1 MPDPAHSK
9 TRATAAIAASVLT
22 AGTGAAQAAIPV
34 HNAGGLSSS
43 SVQQNRAQ
51 RSDRGVRPSVQV
63 EQGAAINPARSQ
75 SITVSGS
82 GFLGEDVEKHGIAV
96 YVSEYRKYPLAA
108 LSRARAVTMT
118 LVPASDVH
126 EGSFSTQLTLPAGI
140 LDPNQQYVVATAV
153 VNPDLGYS
161 VEDTSYNS
169 WTPLEV
175 QPADTQDEPLN
186 AQILSGQ
193 LEIPQEQNLIVYKAT
208 GLGDAQAFE
217 IMTSIYAVDE
227 QGNRHVLA
235 ASPARADVVN
245 GTLLDGIEVP
255 GARLAVLQDVHPDL
269 HYVLN
274 VEIAPSASR
283 GLAAQSVE
291 IPFTNGWSVAET
303 ATAEPA
309 AVQAEE
315 VEGQAGEAP
324 VALSSE
330 ASEPVAPSASGTP
343 ADEQDPV
350 LPETDPRR
358 HYDLPR
364 NTKFD
369 RVRDASMDRAGEQ
382 ESAEPT
388 NHSSVAVGA
397 RLRVEETAVPEND
410 SEKTLTFTGEG
421 LEGSGSVALQVHA
434 LDSDGRTVSEAIA
447 SGDARVEDGA
457 FSAQLQVPGNALK
470 PGTTYRVSAVY
481 EDSRGTVQ
489 IVTGG
494 FTVERDGAD
503 ASRPSE
509 SLPAAQ
515 AEAPAT
521 EKPDDGGSTGE
532 NPAEEGPSTAPSD
545 SAPAPAEESAPTEES
560 MESAPA
566 ATASEA
572 PVSAESASPKSAP
585 VTEGATGGATD
596 RAGQKP
602 QKATASASK
611 GEREQL
617 AVTGASG
624 MLTIS
629 AVGSLSLV
637 AGAFLTRRGRRDVQL
652 TSRS

>member
-22 AGTGAAQAAIPV
+22 AGTSAAQAAIPV
-34 HNAGGLSSS
+34 HNAGDLSSS
-43 SVQQNRAQ
+43 SIQQSRAQ
-51 RSDRGVRPSVQV
+51 HSDRDVHPSVQI
-63 EQGAAINPARSQ
+63 EQGSAINPARSQ
-75 SITVSGS
+75 SITVSGN

-126 EGSFSTQLTLPAGI
+126 EGSFSTQLTLPAGT

-169 WTPLEV
+169 WVPLEV
-175 QPADTQDEPLN
+175 QPADTQDEPLK

-217 IMTSIYAVDE
+217 IMTSIYAIDE

-269 HYVLN
+269 RYVLN

-283 GLAAQSVE
+283 GLAVQSIE
-291 IPFTNGWSVAET
+291 IPFTNGWNVAET
-303 ATAEPA
+303 ATAESA
-309 AVQAEE
+309 AV
-315 VEGQAGEAP
+315 
-324 VALSSE
+324 
-330 ASEPVAPSASGTP
+330 P

-364 NTKFD
+364 NTQFD
-369 RVRDASMDRAGEQ
+369 RVRDASTGRPGEQ
-382 ESAEPT
+382 EAADST
-388 NHSSVAVGA
+388 NHSSVAAGA

-410 SEKTLTFTGEG
+410 MEKTLTFTSEG
-421 LEGSGSVALQVHA
+421 FEGSGSVALQVYA
-434 LDSDGRTVSEAIA
+434 LGSDGQTVGDAVA
-447 SGDARVEDGA
+447 SGDARVEDGS
-457 FSAQLQVPGNALK
+457 FSAHLQVPGSALK

-494 FTVERDGAD
+494 FTVERDGVD
-503 ASRPSE
+503 ASRPSD
-509 SLPAAQ
+509 SLPAERV
-515 AEAPAT
+515 EAPAT
-521 EKPDDGGSTGE
+521 EKPADKK
-532 NPAEEGPSTAPSD
+532 PSVTPS
-545 SAPAPAEESAPTEES
+545 
-560 MESAPA
+560 ESAPA
-566 ATASEA
+566 SATESKEPAPVASASEA
-572 PVSAESASPKSAP
+572 PASAESASSAP
-585 VTEGATGGATD
+585 ASVATHVAE
-596 RAGQKP
+596 RAGQKS
-602 QKATASASK
+602 QKVAGPTQK
-611 GEREQL
+611 GEPEQL
-617 AVTGASG
+617 AATGASG
-624 MLTIS
+624 MLVIS
-629 AVGSLSLV
+629 AVGSLSLA
-637 AGAFLTRRGRRDVQL
+637 AGVFLTRRGHRDVRL

>member
-22 AGTGAAQAAIPV
+22 AGTSAAQAAIPV
-34 HNAGGLSSS
+34 HNAGDLSSS
-43 SVQQNRAQ
+43 SIQQSRAQ
-51 RSDRGVRPSVQV
+51 HSDRDVHPSVQI
-63 EQGAAINPARSQ
+63 EQGSAINPARSQ
-75 SITVSGS
+75 SITVSGN

-126 EGSFSTQLTLPAGI
+126 EGSFSTQLTLPAGT

-169 WTPLEV
+169 WVPLEV
-175 QPADTQDEPLN
+175 QPADTQDEPLKT
-186 AQILSGQ
+186 QILSGQ

-217 IMTSIYAVDE
+217 IMTSIYAIDE

-255 GARLAVLQDVHPDL
+255 GARLAVLQDVHPDVR
-269 HYVLN
+269 YVLN

-283 GLAAQSVE
+283 GLAVQSIE
-291 IPFTNGWSVAET
+291 IPFTNGWNVAET
-303 ATAEPA
+303 ATAESA
-309 AVQAEE
+309 AV
-315 VEGQAGEAP
+315 
-324 VALSSE
+324 
-330 ASEPVAPSASGTP
+330 P

-364 NTKFD
+364 NTQFD
-369 RVRDASMDRAGEQ
+369 RVRDASTGRPGEQ
-382 ESAEPT
+382 EAADST
-388 NHSSVAVGA
+388 NHSSVAAGA

-410 SEKTLTFTGEG
+410 MEKTLTFTSEG
-421 LEGSGSVALQVHA
+421 FEGSGSVALQVYA
-434 LDSDGRTVSEAIA
+434 LGSDGRTVGDAVA
-447 SGDARVEDGA
+447 SGDARVEDGS
-457 FSAQLQVPGNALK
+457 FSAHLQVPGSALK
-470 PGTTYRVSAVY
+470 PGTTYRVSAIY

-494 FTVERDGAD
+494 FTVERDGVD
-503 ASRPSE
+503 ASHPSD
-509 SLPAAQ
+509 SLPAERV
-515 AEAPAT
+515 EAPAT
-521 EKPDDGGSTGE
+521 EKPADKK
-532 NPAEEGPSTAPSD
+532 PSVTPS
-545 SAPAPAEESAPTEES
+545 
-560 MESAPA
+560 ESAPA
-566 ATASEA
+566 SAAESKEPAPVASASEA
-572 PVSAESASPKSAP
+572 PASVESASSAP
-585 VTEGATGGATD
+585 ASVATHIAE
-596 RAGQKP
+596 RAGQKS
-602 QKATASASK
+602 QKATGPTQK

-617 AVTGASG
+617 AATGASG
-624 MLTIS
+624 MLVIS
-629 AVGSLSLV
+629 AVGSLSLA
-637 AGAFLTRRGRRDVQL
+637 AGVFLTRRGHRDVRL

>member
-51 RSDRGVRPSVQV
+51 RSDRDVRPSVQV

-118 LVPASDVH
+118 LVPVSDVH

-269 HYVLN
+269 RYVLN

-303 ATAEPA
+303 AAAEPA
-309 AVQAEE
+309 DEEAEE
-315 VEGQAGEAP
+315 VGAQSEETPAAPRPATSEPEA
-324 VALSSE
+324 SE
-330 ASEPVAPSASGTP
+330 ASVVP
-343 ADEQDPV
+343 AEEQDPV

-364 NTKFD
+364 NTRFD
-369 RVRDASMDRAGEQ
+369 RVRDASADRAGEQ
-382 ESAEPT
+382 ESAEST

-421 LEGSGSVALQVHA
+421 LEGSGPVALQVHA
-434 LDSDGRTVSEAIA
+434 LDSNGRTAGEAIA
-447 SGDARVEDGA
+447 SGDARVEDGS

-494 FTVERDGAD
+494 FTVERDGVD

-509 SLPAAQ
+509 SLPAEQ
-515 AEAPAT
+515 TEAPAT
-521 EKPDDGGSTGE
+521 EEPSYGDSAAEKPT
-532 NPAEEGPSTAPSD
+532 EEKPLVTPSD
-545 SAPAPAEESAPTEES
+545 SAPAPAEESKEPAPV
-560 MESAPA
+560 AV
-566 ATASEA
+566 ASEA
-572 PVSAESASPKSAP
+572 PVSAESASHESAP
-585 VTEGATGGATD
+585 VTEDATGGATD

-611 GEREQL
+611 GECEQL
-617 AVTGASG
+617 AATGISG

-652 TSRS
+652 TFRS

>member
-22 AGTGAAQAAIPV
+22 AGTSAAQAAIPV
-34 HNAGGLSSS
+34 HNAGDLSSS
-43 SVQQNRAQ
+43 SIQQSRAQ
-51 RSDRGVRPSVQV
+51 HFDRDVHPSVQI
-63 EQGAAINPARSQ
+63 EQGSAINPARSQ
-75 SITVSGS
+75 SITVSGN

-126 EGSFSTQLTLPAGI
+126 EGSFSTQLTLPAGT

-169 WTPLEV
+169 WVPLEV
-175 QPADTQDEPLN
+175 QPADTQDEPLK

-217 IMTSIYAVDE
+217 IMTSIYAIDE

-235 ASPARADVVN
+235 VSPARADVVN

-255 GARLAVLQDVHPDL
+255 GARLAVLQDVHPDVR
-269 HYVLN
+269 YVLN

-283 GLAAQSVE
+283 GLAVQSVE
-291 IPFTNGWSVAET
+291 IPFTNGWNVAET

-309 AVQAEE
+309 AV
-315 VEGQAGEAP
+315 
-324 VALSSE
+324 
-330 ASEPVAPSASGTP
+330 P

-364 NTKFD
+364 NTQFD
-369 RVRDASMDRAGEQ
+369 RVRDASTGRPGEQ
-382 ESAEPT
+382 EAADST
-388 NHSSVAVGA
+388 NHSSVAAGA

-410 SEKTLTFTGEG
+410 MEKTLTFTGEG
-421 LEGSGSVALQVHA
+421 FEGSGSVALQVYA
-434 LDSDGRTVSEAIA
+434 LGSDGRTVGDAIA
-447 SGDARVEDGA
+447 SGDARVEDGS
-457 FSAQLQVPGNALK
+457 FSAHLQVPGSALK
-470 PGTTYRVSAVY
+470 PGTTYRVSAIY

-494 FTVERDGAD
+494 FTVERDGVD
-503 ASRPSE
+503 ASHPSG
-509 SLPAAQ
+509 SLPAER
-515 AEAPAT
+515 AEASAT
-521 EKPDDGGSTGE
+521 EKPADKK
-532 NPAEEGPSTAPSD
+532 PSVTPS
-545 SAPAPAEESAPTEES
+545 
-560 MESAPA
+560 ESAPA
-566 ATASEA
+566 SAAESKEPAPVASASEA
-572 PVSAESASPKSAP
+572 PASAESASSAP
-585 VTEGATGGATD
+585 ASVATHVAE
-596 RAGQKP
+596 RAGQKS
-602 QKATASASK
+602 QKVAGPTQK

-617 AVTGASG
+617 AATGASG
-624 MLTIS
+624 MLVIS
-629 AVGSLSLV
+629 AVGSLSLA
-637 AGAFLTRRGRRDVQL
+637 AGVFLTRRGHRDVRL

>member
-34 HNAGGLSSS
+34 HNTGGLSSS
-43 SVQQNRAQ
+43 NVQQNRAQ
-51 RSDRGVRPSVQV
+51 RSDRDVRPSVQV

-118 LVPASDVH
+118 LVPVSDVH

-161 VEDTSYNS
+161 VENTSYNS

-255 GARLAVLQDVHPDL
+255 GARLSVLQDVHPDL
-269 HYVLN
+269 RYVLN

-303 ATAEPA
+303 AAAEPA
-309 AVQAEE
+309 DEEAEE
-315 VEGQAGEAP
+315 VEAQSEETPAAPHPTTSEPEA
-324 VALSSE
+324 SE
-330 ASEPVAPSASGTP
+330 ASVVVP
-343 ADEQDPV
+343 AEEQDPV

-364 NTKFD
+364 NTRFD
-369 RVRDASMDRAGEQ
+369 RVRDASADRAGEQ

-388 NHSSVAVGA
+388 NHSSLAVGA

-434 LDSDGRTVSEAIA
+434 LDSNGRTAGEAIA
-447 SGDARVEDGA
+447 SGDARVEDGS

-494 FTVERDGAD
+494 FTVERDGVD
-503 ASRPSE
+503 ASRPSD
-509 SLPAAQ
+509 SLPAEQ
-515 AEAPAT
+515 TEASAT
-521 EKPDDGGSTGE
+521 EESNNGGSAAEKPAGE
-532 NPAEEGPSTAPSD
+532 KPSATPSD
-545 SAPAPAEESAPTEES
+545 SAPAPAEESKEP
-560 MESAPA
+560 APA

-617 AVTGASG
+617 AATGTSG

>member
-43 SVQQNRAQ
+43 NVQQNRAQ
-51 RSDRGVRPSVQV
+51 HSDRDVRPSVQV

-118 LVPASDVH
+118 LVPVSDVH

-255 GARLAVLQDVHPDL
+255 RARLAVLQDVHPDL
-269 HYVLN
+269 RYVLN

-283 GLAAQSVE
+283 SLAAQSVE
-291 IPFTNGWSVAET
+291 IPFINGWSVAET
-303 ATAEPA
+303 AVAEPA
-309 AVQAEE
+309 DEEVEEVEAQAEE
-315 VEGQAGEAP
+315 TPAAPRPATSEPEA
-324 VALSSE
+324 SE
-330 ASEPVAPSASGTP
+330 ASIVP
-343 ADEQDPV
+343 AEEQDPV

-364 NTKFD
+364 NTQFD
-369 RVRDASMDRAGEQ
+369 RVRDASADRAEEQ
-382 ESAEPT
+382 ESAEST

-421 LEGSGSVALQVHA
+421 LEGSGPVALQVHA
-434 LDSDGRTVSEAIA
+434 LDSNGRTAGEAIA
-447 SGDARVEDGA
+447 SGDARVEDGS

-494 FTVERDGAD
+494 FTVERDGVD
-503 ASRPSE
+503 ASRPSD
-509 SLPAAQ
+509 SLPAEQ
-515 AEAPAT
+515 TEAPAT
-521 EKPDDGGSTGE
+521 EEPSYGDSAAEKPT
-532 NPAEEGPSTAPSD
+532 EEKPSVTPSD
-545 SAPAPAEESAPTEES
+545 SAPAPAEESK
-560 MESAPA
+560 ESAPVA
-566 ATASEA
+566 VASEA
-572 PVSAESASPKSAP
+572 PVSYESASPKSAP

>member
-43 SVQQNRAQ
+43 SIQQSRAQ
-51 RSDRGVRPSVQV
+51 RSDRDVHPSVQI
-63 EQGAAINPARSQ
+63 EQGSAINPARSQ
-75 SITVSGS
+75 SITVSGN

-126 EGSFSTQLTLPAGI
+126 EGSFSTQLTLPAGT

-169 WTPLEV
+169 WVPLEV
-175 QPADTQDEPLN
+175 QPADTQNEPLK

-217 IMTSIYAVDE
+217 IMTSIYAIDE

-255 GARLAVLQDVHPDL
+255 GARLTVLQDVHPDL
-269 HYVLN
+269 RYVLN

-283 GLAAQSVE
+283 GLAVQSVE
-291 IPFTNGWSVAET
+291 IPFTNGWNVADT

-309 AVQAEE
+309 AVRVEE
-315 VEGQAGEAP
+315 QMEEAP
-324 VALSSE
+324 ATPSSVV
-330 ASEPVAPSASGTP
+330 SGPVAPEASA
-343 ADEQDPV
+343 AEEQDPV

-364 NTKFD
+364 NTQFD
-369 RVRDASMDRAGEQ
+369 RVRDASTSRPGEQ
-382 ESAEPT
+382 AVADST
-388 NHSSVAVGA
+388 NHSSVAAGA

-410 SEKTLTFTGEG
+410 MEKTLTFTGEG
-421 LEGSGSVALQVHA
+421 FEGSGSVALQVYA
-434 LDSDGRTVSEAIA
+434 LDSNGRTVGDAVA
-447 SGDARVEDGA
+447 SGDARVEDGS
-457 FSAQLQVPGNALK
+457 FSAHLQVPGSALK
-470 PGTTYRVSAVY
+470 PGTTYRVSAIY

-494 FTVERDGAD
+494 FTVERDGVD
-503 ASRPSE
+503 ASHPSD
-509 SLPAAQ
+509 SLPAERV
-515 AEAPAT
+515 EAPAT
-521 EKPDDGGSTGE
+521 EKPVDKK
-532 NPAEEGPSTAPSD
+532 PSVTPS
-545 SAPAPAEESAPTEES
+545 
-560 MESAPA
+560 ESAPA
-566 ATASEA
+566 SAVESKEPAPVASAPVASASEA
-572 PVSAESASPKSAP
+572 PASAESASSASAS
-585 VTEGATGGATD
+585 VATHVAE
-596 RAGQKP
+596 RAGQKS
-602 QKATASASK
+602 QKAAGPTQK

-617 AVTGASG
+617 ATTGASG
-624 MLTIS
+624 MLVIS

-637 AGAFLTRRGRRDVQL
+637 AGVFLTRRGHRDVRL
-652 TSRS
+652 TSRL

>member
-22 AGTGAAQAAIPV
+22 AGTSAAQAAIPV
-34 HNAGGLSSS
+34 HNAGDLSSS
-43 SVQQNRAQ
+43 SIQQSRAQ
-51 RSDRGVRPSVQV
+51 HSDRDVHPSVQI
-63 EQGAAINPARSQ
+63 EQGSAINPARSQ
-75 SITVSGS
+75 SITVSGN

-126 EGSFSTQLTLPAGI
+126 EGSFSTQLTLPAGT

-169 WTPLEV
+169 WVPLEV
-175 QPADTQDEPLN
+175 QPADTQDEPLK

-217 IMTSIYAVDE
+217 IMTSIYAIDE
-227 QGNRHVLA
+227 QGNRHVLV

-255 GARLAVLQDVHPDL
+255 GARLAVLQDVHPDVR
-269 HYVLN
+269 YVLN

-283 GLAAQSVE
+283 GLAVQSIE
-291 IPFTNGWSVAET
+291 IPFTNGWNVAET
-303 ATAEPA
+303 ATAESA
-309 AVQAEE
+309 AV
-315 VEGQAGEAP
+315 
-324 VALSSE
+324 
-330 ASEPVAPSASGTP
+330 P

-364 NTKFD
+364 NTQFD
-369 RVRDASMDRAGEQ
+369 RVRDASTGRPGEQ
-382 ESAEPT
+382 EAADST
-388 NHSSVAVGA
+388 NHSSVAAGA

-410 SEKTLTFTGEG
+410 MEKTLTFTGEG
-421 LEGSGSVALQVHA
+421 FEGSGSVALQVYA
-434 LDSDGRTVSEAIA
+434 LGSDGRTVGDAVA
-447 SGDARVEDGA
+447 SGDARVEDGS
-457 FSAQLQVPGNALK
+457 FSAHLQVPGSALK
-470 PGTTYRVSAVY
+470 PGTTYRVSAIY

-494 FTVERDGAD
+494 FTVERDGVD
-503 ASRPSE
+503 ASHPSD
-509 SLPAAQ
+509 SLPAERV
-515 AEAPAT
+515 EAPAT
-521 EKPDDGGSTGE
+521 EKPADKK
-532 NPAEEGPSTAPSD
+532 PSVTPS
-545 SAPAPAEESAPTEES
+545 
-560 MESAPA
+560 ESAPA
-566 ATASEA
+566 SATESKEPAPVASASEA
-572 PVSAESASPKSAP
+572 PASAESASSAP
-585 VTEGATGGATD
+585 ASVATHIAE
-596 RAGQKP
+596 RAGQKS
-602 QKATASASK
+602 QKVTGPTQK

-617 AVTGASG
+617 AATGASG
-624 MLTIS
+624 MLVIS
-629 AVGSLSLV
+629 AVGSLSLA
-637 AGAFLTRRGRRDVQL
+637 AGVFLTRRGHRDVRL

>member
-43 SVQQNRAQ
+43 NVQQNRAQ
-51 RSDRGVRPSVQV
+51 HSDRDVRPSVQV

-118 LVPASDVH
+118 LVPVSDVH

-169 WTPLEV
+169 WAPLEV

-269 HYVLN
+269 RYVLN

-303 ATAEPA
+303 AVAEPA
-309 AVQAEE
+309 DEEVEAQAEE
-315 VEGQAGEAP
+315 PPAAPRPATSEPEA
-324 VALSSE
+324 SE
-330 ASEPVAPSASGTP
+330 ASIVP
-343 ADEQDPV
+343 AEEQDPV

-364 NTKFD
+364 NTQFD
-369 RVRDASMDRAGEQ
+369 RVRDASADRAEEQ
-382 ESAEPT
+382 ESAEST

-421 LEGSGSVALQVHA
+421 LEGSGPVALQVHA
-434 LDSDGRTVSEAIA
+434 LDSNGRTAGEAIA
-447 SGDARVEDGA
+447 SGEARVEDGS

-494 FTVERDGAD
+494 FTVERDGVD
-503 ASRPSE
+503 ASRPSD
-509 SLPAAQ
+509 SLPAEQ
-515 AEAPAT
+515 TEAPAT
-521 EKPDDGGSTGE
+521 EESNNGGSAAE
-532 NPAEEGPSTAPSD
+532 KPAEEKPSAATPSD
-545 SAPAPAEESAPTEES
+545 SAPAPAEESK
-560 MESAPA
+560 ESAPVA
-566 ATASEA
+566 VASEA
-572 PVSAESASPKSAP
+572 PVSYESASHESAP
-585 VTEGATGGATD
+585 VTEDATGGATD

-617 AVTGASG
+617 AATGTSG

>member
-43 SVQQNRAQ
+43 NVQQNRAQ
-51 RSDRGVRPSVQV
+51 HSDRDVRPSVQV

-118 LVPASDVH
+118 LVPVSDVH

-269 HYVLN
+269 RYVLN

-303 ATAEPA
+303 AVAEPA
-309 AVQAEE
+309 DEEVEAQAEE
-315 VEGQAGEAP
+315 APAAPRPATSEPEA
-324 VALSSE
+324 SE
-330 ASEPVAPSASGTP
+330 ASIVP
-343 ADEQDPV
+343 AEEQDPV

-364 NTKFD
+364 NTQFD
-369 RVRDASMDRAGEQ
+369 RVRDASADRAEEQ
-382 ESAEPT
+382 ESAEST

-421 LEGSGSVALQVHA
+421 LEGSGPVALQVHA
-434 LDSDGRTVSEAIA
+434 LDSNSRTAGEAIA
-447 SGDARVEDGA
+447 SGEARVEDGS

-494 FTVERDGAD
+494 FTVERDGVD
-503 ASRPSE
+503 ASRPSD
-509 SLPAAQ
+509 SLPAEQ
-515 AEAPAT
+515 TEAPAT
-521 EKPDDGGSTGE
+521 EESNNGGSAAE
-532 NPAEEGPSTAPSD
+532 KPAEEKPSAATPSD
-545 SAPAPAEESAPTEES
+545 SAPAPAEESK
-560 MESAPA
+560 ESAPVA
-566 ATASEA
+566 VASEA
-572 PVSAESASPKSAP
+572 PVSYESASHESAP
-585 VTEGATGGATD
+585 VTEDATGGATD

-617 AVTGASG
+617 AATGTSG

>member
-22 AGTGAAQAAIPV
+22 AGTSAAQAAIPV
-34 HNAGGLSSS
+34 HNAGDLSSS
-43 SVQQNRAQ
+43 SIQQSRAQ
-51 RSDRGVRPSVQV
+51 HSDRDVHPSVQI
-63 EQGAAINPARSQ
+63 EQGSAINPARSQ
-75 SITVSGS
+75 SITVSGN

-126 EGSFSTQLTLPAGI
+126 EGSFSTQLTLPAGT

-169 WTPLEV
+169 WVPLEV
-175 QPADTQDEPLN
+175 QPADTQDEPLK

-217 IMTSIYAVDE
+217 IMTSIYAIDE

-269 HYVLN
+269 RYVLN

-283 GLAAQSVE
+283 GLAVQSIE
-291 IPFTNGWSVAET
+291 IPFTNGWNVAET

-309 AVQAEE
+309 AV
-315 VEGQAGEAP
+315 
-324 VALSSE
+324 
-330 ASEPVAPSASGTP
+330 P

-364 NTKFD
+364 NTQFD
-369 RVRDASMDRAGEQ
+369 RVRDASTGRPGEQ
-382 ESAEPT
+382 EAADST
-388 NHSSVAVGA
+388 NHPSVAAGA

-410 SEKTLTFTGEG
+410 MEKTLTFTGEG
-421 LEGSGSVALQVHA
+421 FEGSGSVALQVYA
-434 LDSDGRTVSEAIA
+434 LGSDGQTVGDAVA
-447 SGDARVEDGA
+447 SGDARVEDGS
-457 FSAQLQVPGNALK
+457 FSAHLQVPGSALK

-494 FTVERDGAD
+494 FTVERDGVD
-503 ASRPSE
+503 ASRPSD
-509 SLPAAQ
+509 SLPAERV
-515 AEAPAT
+515 EAPAT
-521 EKPDDGGSTGE
+521 EKPADKK
-532 NPAEEGPSTAPSD
+532 PSVTPS
-545 SAPAPAEESAPTEES
+545 
-560 MESAPA
+560 ESAPA
-566 ATASEA
+566 SAAESKEPAPVASASEA
-572 PVSAESASPKSAP
+572 PASAESASSAP
-585 VTEGATGGATD
+585 ASVATHVAE
-596 RAGQKP
+596 RAGQKS
-602 QKATASASK
+602 QKVAGPTQK
-611 GEREQL
+611 GEPEQL
-617 AVTGASG
+617 AATGASG
-624 MLTIS
+624 MLVIS
-629 AVGSLSLV
+629 AVGSLSLA
-637 AGAFLTRRGRRDVQL
+637 AGVFLTRRGHRDVRL

>member
-34 HNAGGLSSS
+34 HNAGGPSSS

-51 RSDRGVRPSVQV
+51 RSDRDVRPSVQV

-118 LVPASDVH
+118 LVPVSDVH

-269 HYVLN
+269 RYVLN

-303 ATAEPA
+303 AVAEPA
-309 AVQAEE
+309 DEEVEAQAEE
-315 VEGQAGEAP
+315 TPAAPRPATSEPEA
-324 VALSSE
+324 SE
-330 ASEPVAPSASGTP
+330 ASIVP
-343 ADEQDPV
+343 AEEQDPV

-364 NTKFD
+364 NTRFD
-369 RVRDASMDRAGEQ
+369 RVRDASADRAEEQ
-382 ESAEPT
+382 ESAEST

-421 LEGSGSVALQVHA
+421 LEGSGPVALQVYA
-434 LDSDGRTVSEAIA
+434 LDSNGRTAGEAIA
-447 SGDARVEDGA
+447 SGEARVEDGS

-494 FTVERDGAD
+494 FTVERDGVD
-503 ASRPSE
+503 ASRPSD
-509 SLPAAQ
+509 SLPAEQ
-515 AEAPAT
+515 TEAPAT
-521 EKPDDGGSTGE
+521 EESNNGGSAAE
-532 NPAEEGPSTAPSD
+532 KPAEEKPSAATPSD
-545 SAPAPAEESAPTEES
+545 SAPAPAEESK
-560 MESAPA
+560 ESAPVA
-566 ATASEA
+566 VASEA
-572 PVSAESASPKSAP
+572 PVSYESASHESAP
-585 VTEGATGGATD
+585 VTEDATGGATD

-611 GEREQL
+611 GEREQR
-617 AVTGASG
+617 AATGTSG

>member
-22 AGTGAAQAAIPV
+22 AGTSAAQAAIPV
-34 HNAGGLSSS
+34 HNAGDLSSS
-43 SVQQNRAQ
+43 SIQQSRAQ
-51 RSDRGVRPSVQV
+51 HSDRDVHPSVQI
-63 EQGAAINPARSQ
+63 EQGSAINPARSQ
-75 SITVSGS
+75 SITVSGN
-82 GFLGEDVEKHGIAV
+82 GFLGEDVENHGIAV

-126 EGSFSTQLTLPAGI
+126 EGSFSTQLTLPAGT

-169 WTPLEV
+169 WVPLEV
-175 QPADTQDEPLN
+175 QPADTQDEPLK

-217 IMTSIYAVDE
+217 IMTSIYAIDE

-255 GARLAVLQDVHPDL
+255 GARLAVLQDVHPDVR
-269 HYVLN
+269 YVLN

-283 GLAAQSVE
+283 GLAVQSVE
-291 IPFTNGWSVAET
+291 IPFTNGWNVAET

-309 AVQAEE
+309 AV
-315 VEGQAGEAP
+315 
-324 VALSSE
+324 
-330 ASEPVAPSASGTP
+330 P

-364 NTKFD
+364 NTQFD
-369 RVRDASMDRAGEQ
+369 RVRDASTGRPGEQ
-382 ESAEPT
+382 EAADST
-388 NHSSVAVGA
+388 NHSSVAAGA
-397 RLRVEETAVPEND
+397 RLRVEEAAVPEND
-410 SEKTLTFTGEG
+410 MEKTLTFTGEG
-421 LEGSGSVALQVHA
+421 FEGSGSVALQVYA
-434 LDSDGRTVSEAIA
+434 LGSDGRTVGDAVA
-447 SGDARVEDGA
+447 SGDARVEDGS
-457 FSAQLQVPGNALK
+457 FSAHLQVPGSALK
-470 PGTTYRVSAVY
+470 PGTTYRVSAIY

-494 FTVERDGAD
+494 FTVERDGVD
-503 ASRPSE
+503 ASHPSG
-509 SLPAAQ
+509 SLPAER
-515 AEAPAT
+515 AEASAT
-521 EKPDDGGSTGE
+521 EKPADKK
-532 NPAEEGPSTAPSD
+532 PSVTPS
-545 SAPAPAEESAPTEES
+545 ESAPVSAAES
-560 MESAPA
+560 KEPAPVA
-566 ATASEA
+566 SASEA
-572 PVSAESASPKSAP
+572 PASAESASSAP
-585 VTEGATGGATD
+585 ASVATHVAE
-596 RAGQKP
+596 RAGQKS
-602 QKATASASK
+602 QKVAGPTQK
-611 GEREQL
+611 GEPEQL
-617 AVTGASG
+617 AATGASG
-624 MLTIS
+624 MLVIS
-629 AVGSLSLV
+629 AVGSLSLAV
-637 AGAFLTRRGRRDVQL
+637 GVFLTRRGHRDVRL

>member
-1 MPDPAHSK
+1 M
-9 TRATAAIAASVLT
+9 
-22 AGTGAAQAAIPV
+22 
-34 HNAGGLSSS
+34 
-43 SVQQNRAQ
+43 
-51 RSDRGVRPSVQV
+51 
-63 EQGAAINPARSQ
+63 
-75 SITVSGS
+75 
-82 GFLGEDVEKHGIAV
+82 

-126 EGSFSTQLTLPAGI
+126 EGSFSTQLTLPAGT

-169 WTPLEV
+169 WVPLEV
-175 QPADTQDEPLN
+175 QPADTQDEPLK

-217 IMTSIYAVDE
+217 IMTSIYAIDE

-255 GARLAVLQDVHPDL
+255 GARLAVLQDVHPDVR
-269 HYVLN
+269 YVLN

-283 GLAAQSVE
+283 GLAVQSIE
-291 IPFTNGWSVAET
+291 IPFTNGWNVAET

-309 AVQAEE
+309 V
-315 VEGQAGEAP
+315 V
-324 VALSSE
+324 
-330 ASEPVAPSASGTP
+330 P

-364 NTKFD
+364 NTQFD
-369 RVRDASMDRAGEQ
+369 RVRDASTGRPGEQ
-382 ESAEPT
+382 EAADST
-388 NHSSVAVGA
+388 NHSSVAAGA

-410 SEKTLTFTGEG
+410 MEKTLTFTGEG
-421 LEGSGSVALQVHA
+421 FEGSGSVALQVYA
-434 LDSDGRTVSEAIA
+434 LGSDGRTVGDAVA
-447 SGDARVEDGA
+447 SGDARVEDGS
-457 FSAQLQVPGNALK
+457 FSAHLQVPGSALK
-470 PGTTYRVSAVY
+470 PGTTYRVSAIY

-494 FTVERDGAD
+494 FTVERDGVD
-503 ASRPSE
+503 ASHPSD
-509 SLPAAQ
+509 SLPAERV
-515 AEAPAT
+515 EAPAT
-521 EKPDDGGSTGE
+521 EKPADKK
-532 NPAEEGPSTAPSD
+532 PSATPS
-545 SAPAPAEESAPTEES
+545 
-560 MESAPA
+560 ESAPA
-566 ATASEA
+566 SAAESKEPA
-572 PVSAESASPKSAP
+572 PVASASAESASSVPAS
-585 VTEGATGGATD
+585 VATHVAE
-596 RAGQKP
+596 RAGQKS
-602 QKATASASK
+602 QKVAGPTQK

-617 AVTGASG
+617 AATGASG
-624 MLTIS
+624 MLVIS
-629 AVGSLSLV
+629 AVGSLSLA
-637 AGAFLTRRGRRDVQL
+637 AGVFLTRRGHRDVRL

>member
-43 SVQQNRAQ
+43 NVQQNRAQ
-51 RSDRGVRPSVQV
+51 HSDRDVRPSVQV

-118 LVPASDVH
+118 LVPVSDVH

-269 HYVLN
+269 RYMLN

-291 IPFTNGWSVAET
+291 IPFTNGWSVTET
-303 ATAEPA
+303 AAAEPVDEEAEKVGAQSEETPA
-309 AVQAEE
+309 APRPATSEP
-315 VEGQAGEAP
+315 EA
-324 VALSSE
+324 SE
-330 ASEPVAPSASGTP
+330 ASIVP
-343 ADEQDPV
+343 AEEQDPV

-364 NTKFD
+364 NTQFD
-369 RVRDASMDRAGEQ
+369 RVRDASADRAEEQ
-382 ESAEPT
+382 ESAEST

-421 LEGSGSVALQVHA
+421 LEGSGPVALQVHA
-434 LDSDGRTVSEAIA
+434 LDSNGRTAGEAIA
-447 SGDARVEDGA
+447 SGDARVEDGS

-494 FTVERDGAD
+494 FTVERDGVD
-503 ASRPSE
+503 ASRPSD
-509 SLPAAQ
+509 SLPAEQ
-515 AEAPAT
+515 TEAPAT
-521 EKPDDGGSTGE
+521 EEPSYGDSVAEKPT
-532 NPAEEGPSTAPSD
+532 EEKPSVTPSD
-545 SAPAPAEESAPTEES
+545 SASAPAEESK
-560 MESAPA
+560 ESAPVA
-566 ATASEA
+566 VASEA
-572 PVSAESASPKSAP
+572 PVSYESASPKSAP

-624 MLTIS
+624 ILTIS

>member
-34 HNAGGLSSS
+34 HNAGGPSSS
-43 SVQQNRAQ
+43 SIQQNRAQ
-51 RSDRGVRPSVQV
+51 RSDRDVRPSVQV

-193 LEIPQEQNLIVYKAT
+193 LEIPQERNLIVYKAT

-269 HYVLN
+269 RYVLN

-303 ATAEPA
+303 AAAEPA
-309 AVQAEE
+309 DEEAEE
-315 VEGQAGEAP
+315 VEAQAEETPAAPRPATSGPEA
-324 VALSSE
+324 SE
-330 ASEPVAPSASGTP
+330 ASVVP
-343 ADEQDPV
+343 AEEQDPV

-364 NTKFD
+364 NTQFD
-369 RVRDASMDRAGEQ
+369 RVRDASADRAGEQ
-382 ESAEPT
+382 ESAEST

-421 LEGSGSVALQVHA
+421 LEGSGPVALQVYA
-434 LDSDGRTVSEAIA
+434 LDSNGRTAGEAIA
-447 SGDARVEDGA
+447 SGDARVEDGS
-457 FSAQLQVPGNALK
+457 FSAQLQVPGNVLK

-494 FTVERDGAD
+494 FTVERDGVD
-503 ASRPSE
+503 ASRPSD
-509 SLPAAQ
+509 SLPAERT
-515 AEAPAT
+515 EAPAT
-521 EKPDDGGSTGE
+521 EESSNGDSVAEKS
-532 NPAEEGPSTAPSD
+532 AEEKPSVTPSD
-545 SAPAPAEESAPTEES
+545 SAPAPAEESK
-560 MESAPA
+560 ESAPV
-566 ATASEA
+566 TVASEA
-572 PVSAESASPKSAP
+572 PVSHESASHESTP
-585 VTEGATGGATD
+585 VAEKATGGATD

-602 QKATASASK
+602 QKATASASR

-617 AVTGASG
+617 AATGASG

>member
-22 AGTGAAQAAIPV
+22 VGTGAAQAAIPV

-43 SVQQNRAQ
+43 NVQQNRAQ
-51 RSDRGVRPSVQV
+51 HSDRDVRPSVQV

-118 LVPASDVH
+118 LVPVSDVH

-269 HYVLN
+269 RYVLN

-303 ATAEPA
+303 AVAEPA
-309 AVQAEE
+309 DEEVEEVETQAEE
-315 VEGQAGEAP
+315 TPAAPRPATSEPEA
-324 VALSSE
+324 SE
-330 ASEPVAPSASGTP
+330 ASIVP
-343 ADEQDPV
+343 AEEQDPV

-364 NTKFD
+364 NTQFD
-369 RVRDASMDRAGEQ
+369 RVRDASADRAEEQ
-382 ESAEPT
+382 ESAEST

-421 LEGSGSVALQVHA
+421 LEGSGPVALQVHA
-434 LDSDGRTVSEAIA
+434 LDSNGRTAGEAIA
-447 SGDARVEDGA
+447 SGDARVEDGS

-494 FTVERDGAD
+494 FTVERDGVD
-503 ASRPSE
+503 ASRPSD
-509 SLPAAQ
+509 SLPAEQ
-515 AEAPAT
+515 TEAPAT
-521 EKPDDGGSTGE
+521 EEPSYGDSVAEKPT
-532 NPAEEGPSTAPSD
+532 EEKPSVTPSD
-545 SAPAPAEESAPTEES
+545 SAPAPAEESKEP
-560 MESAPA
+560 APA
-566 ATASEA
+566 AVASEA
-572 PVSAESASPKSAP
+572 PVSYESASPKSAP

-617 AVTGASG
+617 AATGASG
-624 MLTIS
+624 ILTIS

>member
-51 RSDRGVRPSVQV
+51 RSDRDVRPSVQV

-118 LVPASDVH
+118 LVPVSDVH

-153 VNPDLGYS
+153 VNPDLDYS

-269 HYVLN
+269 RYVLN

-303 ATAEPA
+303 AAAEPA
-309 AVQAEE
+309 DEEAEE
-315 VEGQAGEAP
+315 VGAQSEETPAAPRPATSEPEA
-324 VALSSE
+324 SE
-330 ASEPVAPSASGTP
+330 ASVVP
-343 ADEQDPV
+343 AEEQDPV

-364 NTKFD
+364 NTRFD
-369 RVRDASMDRAGEQ
+369 RVRDASADRAEEQ
-382 ESAEPT
+382 ESAEST

-421 LEGSGSVALQVHA
+421 LEGSGPVALQVHA
-434 LDSDGRTVSEAIA
+434 LDSNGRTAGEAIA
-447 SGDARVEDGA
+447 SGDARVEDGS

-494 FTVERDGAD
+494 FTVERDGVD
-503 ASRPSE
+503 ASRPSD
-509 SLPAAQ
+509 SLPAEQ
-515 AEAPAT
+515 TEAPAT
-521 EKPDDGGSTGE
+521 EEPSYGDSAAEKPT
-532 NPAEEGPSTAPSD
+532 EEKPSVTPSD
-545 SAPAPAEESAPTEES
+545 SAPAPIEESKEP
-560 MESAPA
+560 APA

-585 VTEGATGGATD
+585 VTEDATGGATD

-617 AVTGASG
+617 AATGTSG

>member
-34 HNAGGLSSS
+34 HNAGGPSSS

-51 RSDRGVRPSVQV
+51 RSDRDVRPSVQV

-269 HYVLN
+269 RYVLN

-303 ATAEPA
+303 AAAEPA
-309 AVQAEE
+309 DEEAEE
-315 VEGQAGEAP
+315 VEAQAEEAP
-324 VALSSE
+324 AAPRPATSGPEASE
-330 ASEPVAPSASGTP
+330 ASVVP
-343 ADEQDPV
+343 AEEQDPV

-364 NTKFD
+364 NTQFD
-369 RVRDASMDRAGEQ
+369 RVRDASADRAGEQ
-382 ESAEPT
+382 ESAEST
-388 NHSSVAVGA
+388 NHSSVTVGA

-421 LEGSGSVALQVHA
+421 FEGSGPVALQVHA
-434 LDSDGRTVSEAIA
+434 LDSNGRTAGEAIA
-447 SGDARVEDGA
+447 SGDARVEDGS

-494 FTVERDGAD
+494 FTVERDGVD
-503 ASRPSE
+503 ASRPSD
-509 SLPAAQ
+509 SLPAERT
-515 AEAPAT
+515 EAPAT
-521 EKPDDGGSTGE
+521 EESSNGDSAAEKPV
-532 NPAEEGPSTAPSD
+532 EEKPSVTPSD
-545 SAPAPAEESAPTEES
+545 SAPAPVEESKESAPVTV
-560 MESAPA
+560 
-566 ATASEA
+566 ASEA
-572 PVSAESASPKSAP
+572 PASHESASHESAP
-585 VTEGATGGATD
+585 VTEGAVGGATD

-617 AVTGASG
+617 AATGTSG

>member
-43 SVQQNRAQ
+43 NVQQNRAQ
-51 RSDRGVRPSVQV
+51 RSDRDVRPSVQV

-118 LVPASDVH
+118 LVPVSDVH

-269 HYVLN
+269 RYVLN

-303 ATAEPA
+303 AAAEPA
-309 AVQAEE
+309 DEEVEEVEAQAEE
-315 VEGQAGEAP
+315 TPAAPRPATSKPEA
-324 VALSSE
+324 SE
-330 ASEPVAPSASGTP
+330 ASVVP
-343 ADEQDPV
+343 AEEQDPV

-364 NTKFD
+364 NTRFD
-369 RVRDASMDRAGEQ
+369 RVRDASADRAGEQ
-382 ESAEPT
+382 ESAEST

-421 LEGSGSVALQVHA
+421 LEGSGPVALQVHA
-434 LDSDGRTVSEAIA
+434 LDSNGRTAGEAIA
-447 SGDARVEDGA
+447 SGDARVEDGS

-494 FTVERDGAD
+494 FTVERDGVD

-509 SLPAAQ
+509 SLPAEQ
-515 AEAPAT
+515 TEAPAT
-521 EKPDDGGSTGE
+521 EEPNNGGSA
-532 NPAEEGPSTAPSD
+532 AEKPTEEKPSVTPSD
-545 SAPAPAEESAPTEES
+545 SAPAPAEESK
-560 MESAPA
+560 ESAPA
-566 ATASEA
+566 AVASEA
-572 PVSAESASPKSAP
+572 SVSYESASPKSAP
-585 VTEGATGGATD
+585 VTEDATGGATD

-617 AVTGASG
+617 AATGTSG

-637 AGAFLTRRGRRDVQL
+637 AGAFLTLRGRRDVQL

>member
-22 AGTGAAQAAIPV
+22 AGTSAAQAAIPV
-34 HNAGGLSSS
+34 HNAGDLSSS
-43 SVQQNRAQ
+43 SIQQSRAQ
-51 RSDRGVRPSVQV
+51 HSDRDVHPSVQI
-63 EQGAAINPARSQ
+63 EQGSAINPARSQ
-75 SITVSGS
+75 SITVSGN
-82 GFLGEDVEKHGIAV
+82 GFLGEDVEKHDIAV

-126 EGSFSTQLTLPAGI
+126 EGSFSTQLTLPAGT

-169 WTPLEV
+169 WVPLEV
-175 QPADTQDEPLN
+175 QPADTQDEPFK

-193 LEIPQEQNLIVYKAT
+193 LEIPQDQNLIVYKAT

-217 IMTSIYAVDE
+217 IMTSIYAIDK

-255 GARLAVLQDVHPDL
+255 GARLAVLQDVHPDVR
-269 HYVLN
+269 YVLN

-283 GLAAQSVE
+283 GLAVQSIE
-291 IPFTNGWSVAET
+291 IPFTNGWNVAET

-309 AVQAEE
+309 AV
-315 VEGQAGEAP
+315 
-324 VALSSE
+324 
-330 ASEPVAPSASGTP
+330 P

-364 NTKFD
+364 NTQFD
-369 RVRDASMDRAGEQ
+369 RVRDASTGRPGEQ
-382 ESAEPT
+382 EAADST
-388 NHSSVAVGA
+388 NHSSVAAGA

-410 SEKTLTFTGEG
+410 MEKTLTFTGEG
-421 LEGSGSVALQVHA
+421 FEGSDSVALQVYA
-434 LDSDGRTVSEAIA
+434 LGSDGRTVGDAVA
-447 SGDARVEDGA
+447 SGDARVEDGS
-457 FSAQLQVPGNALK
+457 FSAHLQVPGSALK
-470 PGTTYRVSAVY
+470 PGTTYRVSAIY

-494 FTVERDGAD
+494 FTVERDGVD
-503 ASRPSE
+503 ASHPSD
-509 SLPAAQ
+509 SLPAERV
-515 AEAPAT
+515 EAPAT
-521 EKPDDGGSTGE
+521 EKPADKK
-532 NPAEEGPSTAPSD
+532 PSATPS
-545 SAPAPAEESAPTEES
+545 
-560 MESAPA
+560 ESAPA
-566 ATASEA
+566 SAAESKEPA
-572 PVSAESASPKSAP
+572 PVASASAESASSAP
-585 VTEGATGGATD
+585 ASVATHVAE
-596 RAGQKP
+596 RAGQKS
-602 QKATASASK
+602 QKVAGPTQK

-617 AVTGASG
+617 AATGASG
-624 MLTIS
+624 MLVIS
-629 AVGSLSLV
+629 AVGSLSLA
-637 AGAFLTRRGRRDVQL
+637 AGVFLTRRGHRDVRL

>member
-43 SVQQNRAQ
+43 NVQQNRAQ
-51 RSDRGVRPSVQV
+51 RSDRDVRPSVQV

-118 LVPASDVH
+118 LVPVSDVH
-126 EGSFSTQLTLPAGI
+126 EGSFSTQFTLPAGI

-269 HYVLN
+269 RYVLN

-303 ATAEPA
+303 AAAEPA
-309 AVQAEE
+309 DEEAEE
-315 VEGQAGEAP
+315 VGAQSEETPAAPRPATFEPEA
-324 VALSSE
+324 SE
-330 ASEPVAPSASGTP
+330 ASVVP
-343 ADEQDPV
+343 AEEQDPV

-364 NTKFD
+364 NTRFD
-369 RVRDASMDRAGEQ
+369 RVRDASADRAGEQ
-382 ESAEPT
+382 ESAEST

-434 LDSDGRTVSEAIA
+434 LDPNGRTAGEAIA
-447 SGDARVEDGA
+447 SGDARVEDGS

-494 FTVERDGAD
+494 FTVERDGVD
-503 ASRPSE
+503 ASRPSD
-509 SLPAAQ
+509 SLPAEQ

-521 EKPDDGGSTGE
+521 EEPNNGGSAAE
-532 NPAEEGPSTAPSD
+532 KPAEEKPSATPSD
-545 SAPAPAEESAPTEES
+545 SAPAPAEESK
-560 MESAPA
+560 ESAPVA
-566 ATASEA
+566 VASEA
-572 PVSAESASPKSAP
+572 PVSYESASPKSAP

-617 AVTGASG
+617 AATGTSG

>member
-43 SVQQNRAQ
+43 NVQQNRAQ
-51 RSDRGVRPSVQV
+51 HSDRDVRPSVQV

-118 LVPASDVH
+118 LVPVSDVH

-269 HYVLN
+269 RYVLN

-303 ATAEPA
+303 AAAEPA
-309 AVQAEE
+309 DEEAEE
-315 VEGQAGEAP
+315 VEAQVEEAP
-324 VALSSE
+324 AAPRPATSGPEASE
-330 ASEPVAPSASGTP
+330 ASVVP
-343 ADEQDPV
+343 AEEQDPV

-364 NTKFD
+364 NTQFD
-369 RVRDASMDRAGEQ
+369 RVRDASADRAGEQ
-382 ESAEPT
+382 ESAEST
-388 NHSSVAVGA
+388 NHSSVTVGA

-421 LEGSGSVALQVHA
+421 FEGSGPVALQVHA
-434 LDSDGRTVSEAIA
+434 LDSNGRTAGEAIA
-447 SGDARVEDGA
+447 SGDARVEDGS

-494 FTVERDGAD
+494 FTVERDGVD
-503 ASRPSE
+503 ASRPSD
-509 SLPAAQ
+509 SLPAERT
-515 AEAPAT
+515 EAPAT
-521 EKPDDGGSTGE
+521 EESSNGDSAAEKPV
-532 NPAEEGPSTAPSD
+532 EEKPSVTPSD
-545 SAPAPAEESAPTEES
+545 SAPAPVEESKESAPV
-560 MESAPA
+560 AV
-566 ATASEA
+566 ASEA
-572 PVSAESASPKSAP
+572 LVSAESASHESAP
-585 VTEGATGGATD
+585 VTEDATGGATD

-617 AVTGASG
+617 AATGASG

>member
-43 SVQQNRAQ
+43 NVQQNRAQ
-51 RSDRGVRPSVQV
+51 RSDRDVRPSVQV
-63 EQGAAINPARSQ
+63 EQGAAINPTRSQ

-118 LVPASDVH
+118 LVPVSDVH

-269 HYVLN
+269 RYVLN

-303 ATAEPA
+303 AAAEPA
-309 AVQAEE
+309 DEEAEE
-315 VEGQAGEAP
+315 VGAQSEETPAAPRPATSKPEA
-324 VALSSE
+324 SE
-330 ASEPVAPSASGTP
+330 ASVVP
-343 ADEQDPV
+343 AEEQDPV

-364 NTKFD
+364 NTRFD
-369 RVRDASMDRAGEQ
+369 RVRDASADRAGEQ
-382 ESAEPT
+382 ESAEST

-421 LEGSGSVALQVHA
+421 LEGSGPVALQVHA
-434 LDSDGRTVSEAIA
+434 LDSNGRTAGEAIA
-447 SGDARVEDGA
+447 SGDARVEDGS

-494 FTVERDGAD
+494 FTVERDGVD
-503 ASRPSE
+503 ASRPSD
-509 SLPAAQ
+509 SLPAEQ
-515 AEAPAT
+515 TEAPAT
-521 EKPDDGGSTGE
+521 EEPNNGGSA
-532 NPAEEGPSTAPSD
+532 AEKPMEEKPSVTPSD
-545 SAPAPAEESAPTEES
+545 STPAPVEESK
-560 MESAPA
+560 ESAPA
-566 ATASEA
+566 AVASEA
-572 PVSAESASPKSAP
+572 PVSAESASHESAP

-602 QKATASASK
+602 QKATALASK

-617 AVTGASG
+617 AATGTSG

>member
-22 AGTGAAQAAIPV
+22 AGTSAAQAAIPV
-34 HNAGGLSSS
+34 HNAGDLSSS
-43 SVQQNRAQ
+43 SIQQSRAQ
-51 RSDRGVRPSVQV
+51 HSDRDVHPSVQI
-63 EQGAAINPARSQ
+63 EQGSAINPARSQ
-75 SITVSGS
+75 SITVSGN

-126 EGSFSTQLTLPAGI
+126 EGSFSTQLTLPAGT

-169 WTPLEV
+169 WVPLEV
-175 QPADTQDEPLN
+175 QPADTQDEPLKT
-186 AQILSGQ
+186 QILSGQ

-217 IMTSIYAVDE
+217 IMTSIYAIDE

-255 GARLAVLQDVHPDL
+255 GARLAVLQDVHPDVR
-269 HYVLN
+269 YVLN

-283 GLAAQSVE
+283 GLAVQSIE
-291 IPFTNGWSVAET
+291 IPFTNGWNVAET
-303 ATAEPA
+303 ATAESA
-309 AVQAEE
+309 AV
-315 VEGQAGEAP
+315 
-324 VALSSE
+324 
-330 ASEPVAPSASGTP
+330 P

-364 NTKFD
+364 NTQFD
-369 RVRDASMDRAGEQ
+369 RVRDASTGRPGEQ
-382 ESAEPT
+382 EAADST
-388 NHSSVAVGA
+388 NHSSVAAGA

-410 SEKTLTFTGEG
+410 MEKTLTFTSEG
-421 LEGSGSVALQVHA
+421 FEGSGSVALQVYA
-434 LDSDGRTVSEAIA
+434 LGSDGRTVGDAVA
-447 SGDARVEDGA
+447 SGDARVEDGS
-457 FSAQLQVPGNALK
+457 FSAHLQVPGSALK

-494 FTVERDGAD
+494 FTVERDGVD
-503 ASRPSE
+503 ASHPSD
-509 SLPAAQ
+509 SLPAERV
-515 AEAPAT
+515 EAPAT
-521 EKPDDGGSTGE
+521 EKPADKK
-532 NPAEEGPSTAPSD
+532 PSVTPS
-545 SAPAPAEESAPTEES
+545 
-560 MESAPA
+560 ESAPA
-566 ATASEA
+566 SAAESKEPAPAASASEA
-572 PVSAESASPKSAP
+572 PASAESASSAP
-585 VTEGATGGATD
+585 ASVATHVAE
-596 RAGQKP
+596 RAGQKS
-602 QKATASASK
+602 QRATGPTQQ
-611 GEREQL
+611 GEHEQL
-617 AVTGASG
+617 AATGASG
-624 MLTIS
+624 MLVIS
-629 AVGSLSLV
+629 AVGSLSLA
-637 AGAFLTRRGRRDVQL
+637 AGVFLTRRGHRDVRL

>member
-43 SVQQNRAQ
+43 NVQQNRAQ
-51 RSDRGVRPSVQV
+51 HSDRDVRPSVQV

-118 LVPASDVH
+118 LVPVSDVH

-269 HYVLN
+269 RYVLN

-303 ATAEPA
+303 AVAEPA
-309 AVQAEE
+309 DEEVEAQAEE
-315 VEGQAGEAP
+315 APAAPRPATSEPEA
-324 VALSSE
+324 SE
-330 ASEPVAPSASGTP
+330 ASIVP
-343 ADEQDPV
+343 AEEQDPV

-364 NTKFD
+364 NTQFD
-369 RVRDASMDRAGEQ
+369 RVRDASADRAEEQ
-382 ESAEPT
+382 ESAEST

-421 LEGSGSVALQVHA
+421 LEGSGPVALQVHA
-434 LDSDGRTVSEAIA
+434 LDSNGRTAGEAIA
-447 SGDARVEDGA
+447 SGEARVEDGS

-494 FTVERDGAD
+494 FTVERDGVD
-503 ASRPSE
+503 ASRPSD
-509 SLPAAQ
+509 SLPAEQ
-515 AEAPAT
+515 TEAPAT
-521 EKPDDGGSTGE
+521 EESNNGGSAAE
-532 NPAEEGPSTAPSD
+532 KPAEEKPSAATPSD
-545 SAPAPAEESAPTEES
+545 SAPAPAEESK
-560 MESAPA
+560 ESAPVA
-566 ATASEA
+566 VASEA
-572 PVSAESASPKSAP
+572 PVSYESASHESAP
-585 VTEGATGGATD
+585 VTEDATGGATD

-617 AVTGASG
+617 AATGTSG

>member
-43 SVQQNRAQ
+43 NVQQNRAQ
-51 RSDRGVRPSVQV
+51 RSDRDVRPSVQV

-118 LVPASDVH
+118 LVPVSDVH

-269 HYVLN
+269 RYVLN

-303 ATAEPA
+303 AVAEPA
-309 AVQAEE
+309 DEEVEAQAEE
-315 VEGQAGEAP
+315 TPAAPRPATSGPEA
-324 VALSSE
+324 SE
-330 ASEPVAPSASGTP
+330 ASIVP
-343 ADEQDPV
+343 AEEQDPV

-364 NTKFD
+364 NTRFD
-369 RVRDASMDRAGEQ
+369 RVRDASADHAEEQ
-382 ESAEPT
+382 ESAEST

-421 LEGSGSVALQVHA
+421 LEGSGPVALQVYA
-434 LDSDGRTVSEAIA
+434 LDSNGRTAGEAIA
-447 SGDARVEDGA
+447 SGDARVEDGS
-457 FSAQLQVPGNALK
+457 FSAQLQVPGNVLK

-494 FTVERDGAD
+494 FTVERDGVD
-503 ASRPSE
+503 ASRPSD
-509 SLPAAQ
+509 SLPAEQ
-515 AEAPAT
+515 TEAPAT
-521 EKPDDGGSTGE
+521 EEPSYGDSVAEKPT
-532 NPAEEGPSTAPSD
+532 EEKPSVTPSD
-545 SAPAPAEESAPTEES
+545 SAPAPAEESK
-560 MESAPA
+560 ESAPVA
-566 ATASEA
+566 VASEA
-572 PVSAESASPKSAP
+572 PVSYESASHESAP
-585 VTEGATGGATD
+585 VTEDATGGATD

-617 AVTGASG
+617 AATGASG

>member
-22 AGTGAAQAAIPV
+22 AGTSAAQAAIPV
-34 HNAGGLSSS
+34 HNAGDLSSS
-43 SVQQNRAQ
+43 SIQQSRAQ
-51 RSDRGVRPSVQV
+51 HSDRDVHPSVQI
-63 EQGAAINPARSQ
+63 EQGSAINPARSQ
-75 SITVSGS
+75 SITVSGN

-96 YVSEYRKYPLAA
+96 YVSEYRKYPLTA

-126 EGSFSTQLTLPAGI
+126 EGSFSTQLTLPAGT
-140 LDPNQQYVVATAV
+140 LDSNQQYVVATAV

-169 WTPLEV
+169 WVPLEV
-175 QPADTQDEPLN
+175 QPADTQDEPLK

-217 IMTSIYAVDE
+217 IMTSIYAIDE

-255 GARLAVLQDVHPDL
+255 GARLAVLQDVHPDVR
-269 HYVLN
+269 YVLN

-283 GLAAQSVE
+283 GLAVQSIE
-291 IPFTNGWSVAET
+291 IPFTNGWNVAET

-309 AVQAEE
+309 AV
-315 VEGQAGEAP
+315 
-324 VALSSE
+324 
-330 ASEPVAPSASGTP
+330 P

-364 NTKFD
+364 NTQFD
-369 RVRDASMDRAGEQ
+369 RVRDASTGRPGEQ
-382 ESAEPT
+382 EAADST
-388 NHSSVAVGA
+388 NHSSVAAGA

-410 SEKTLTFTGEG
+410 MEKTLTFTGEG
-421 LEGSGSVALQVHA
+421 FEGSGSVALQVYA
-434 LDSDGRTVSEAIA
+434 LGSDGRTVGDAVA
-447 SGDARVEDGA
+447 SGDARVEDGS
-457 FSAQLQVPGNALK
+457 FSAHLQVPGSALK
-470 PGTTYRVSAVY
+470 PGTTYRVSAIY

-494 FTVERDGAD
+494 FTVERDGVD
-503 ASRPSE
+503 ASHPSG
-509 SLPAAQ
+509 SLPAERV
-515 AEAPAT
+515 EAPAT
-521 EKPDDGGSTGE
+521 EKPADKKPSVTPSE
-532 NPAEEGPSTAPSD
+532 SAPVSAAESKE
-545 SAPAPAEESAPTEES
+545 PAPAAS
-560 MESAPA
+560 
-566 ATASEA
+566 ASEA
-572 PVSAESASPKSAP
+572 PASAESASSAP
-585 VTEGATGGATD
+585 ASVATHVAE
-596 RAGQKP
+596 RAGQKS
-602 QKATASASK
+602 QKVAGPTQK

-617 AVTGASG
+617 AATGASG
-624 MLTIS
+624 MLVIS
-629 AVGSLSLV
+629 AVGSLSLA
-637 AGAFLTRRGRRDVQL
+637 AGVFLTRRGHRDVRL

>member
-22 AGTGAAQAAIPV
+22 AGTSAAQAAIPV
-34 HNAGGLSSS
+34 HNAGDLSSS
-43 SVQQNRAQ
+43 SIQQSRAQ
-51 RSDRGVRPSVQV
+51 HSDRDVHPSVQI
-63 EQGAAINPARSQ
+63 EQGSAINPARSQ
-75 SITVSGS
+75 SITVSGN

-126 EGSFSTQLTLPAGI
+126 EGSFSTQLTLPAGT

-169 WTPLEV
+169 WVPLEV
-175 QPADTQDEPLN
+175 QPADTQDEPLKT
-186 AQILSGQ
+186 QILSGQ

-217 IMTSIYAVDE
+217 IMTSIYAIDE

-255 GARLAVLQDVHPDL
+255 GARLAVLQDVHPDVR
-269 HYVLN
+269 YVLN

-283 GLAAQSVE
+283 GLAVQSIE
-291 IPFTNGWSVAET
+291 IPFTNGWNVAET
-303 ATAEPA
+303 ATAESA
-309 AVQAEE
+309 AV
-315 VEGQAGEAP
+315 
-324 VALSSE
+324 
-330 ASEPVAPSASGTP
+330 P

-364 NTKFD
+364 NTQFD
-369 RVRDASMDRAGEQ
+369 RVRDASTGRPGEQ
-382 ESAEPT
+382 EAADST
-388 NHSSVAVGA
+388 NHSSVAAGA

-410 SEKTLTFTGEG
+410 MEKTLTFTSEG
-421 LEGSGSVALQVHA
+421 FEGSGSVALQVYA
-434 LDSDGRTVSEAIA
+434 LGSDGRTVGDAVA
-447 SGDARVEDGA
+447 SGDARVEDGS
-457 FSAQLQVPGNALK
+457 FSAHLQVPGSALK
-470 PGTTYRVSAVY
+470 PGTTYRVSAIY

-494 FTVERDGAD
+494 FTVERDGVD
-503 ASRPSE
+503 ASHPSD
-509 SLPAAQ
+509 SLPAERV
-515 AEAPAT
+515 EAPAT
-521 EKPDDGGSTGE
+521 EKPADKK
-532 NPAEEGPSTAPSD
+532 PSVTPS
-545 SAPAPAEESAPTEES
+545 
-560 MESAPA
+560 ESAPA
-566 ATASEA
+566 SAAESKEPAPAASASEA
-572 PVSAESASPKSAP
+572 PASAESASSAP
-585 VTEGATGGATD
+585 ASVATHVAE
-596 RAGQKP
+596 RAGQKS
-602 QKATASASK
+602 QRATGPTQQ
-611 GEREQL
+611 GEHEQL
-617 AVTGASG
+617 AATGASG
-624 MLTIS
+624 MLVIS
-629 AVGSLSLV
+629 AVGSLSLA
-637 AGAFLTRRGRRDVQL
+637 AGVFLTRRGHRDVRL

>member
-43 SVQQNRAQ
+43 NVQQNRAQ
-51 RSDRGVRPSVQV
+51 HSDRDVRPSVQV

-118 LVPASDVH
+118 LVPVSDVH

-269 HYVLN
+269 RYVLN

-303 ATAEPA
+303 AVAEPA
-309 AVQAEE
+309 DEEVEAQAEE
-315 VEGQAGEAP
+315 TPAAPRPATSEPEA
-324 VALSSE
+324 SE
-330 ASEPVAPSASGTP
+330 ASIVP
-343 ADEQDPV
+343 AEEQDPV

-364 NTKFD
+364 NTRFD
-369 RVRDASMDRAGEQ
+369 RVRDASADRAEEQ
-382 ESAEPT
+382 ELAEST

-421 LEGSGSVALQVHA
+421 LEGSGPVALQVYA
-434 LDSDGRTVSEAIA
+434 LDSNGRTAGEAIA
-447 SGDARVEDGA
+447 SGEARVEDGS

-494 FTVERDGAD
+494 FTVERDGVD
-503 ASRPSE
+503 ASRPSD
-509 SLPAAQ
+509 SLPAEQ
-515 AEAPAT
+515 TEAPAT
-521 EKPDDGGSTGE
+521 EESNNGGSAAE
-532 NPAEEGPSTAPSD
+532 KPAEEKPSAATPSD
-545 SAPAPAEESAPTEES
+545 SAPAPAEESK
-560 MESAPA
+560 ESAPVA
-566 ATASEA
+566 VASEA
-572 PVSAESASPKSAP
+572 PVSYESASHESAP
-585 VTEGATGGATD
+585 VTEDATGGATD

-617 AVTGASG
+617 AATGTSG

>member
-43 SVQQNRAQ
+43 NVQQNRAQ
-51 RSDRGVRPSVQV
+51 HSDRDVRPSVQV

-118 LVPASDVH
+118 LVPVSDVH

-193 LEIPQEQNLIVYKAT
+193 LEIPQGQNLIVYKAT

-269 HYVLN
+269 RYVLN

-303 ATAEPA
+303 AVAEPA
-309 AVQAEE
+309 DEEVEAQAEE
-315 VEGQAGEAP
+315 TPAAPRPATSEPEA
-324 VALSSE
+324 SE
-330 ASEPVAPSASGTP
+330 ASIVP
-343 ADEQDPV
+343 AEEQDPV

-364 NTKFD
+364 NTQFD
-369 RVRDASMDRAGEQ
+369 RVRDASADRAEEQ
-382 ESAEPT
+382 ESAEST

-421 LEGSGSVALQVHA
+421 LEGSGPVALQVYA
-434 LDSDGRTVSEAIA
+434 LDSNGRTAGEAIA
-447 SGDARVEDGA
+447 SGDARVEDGS

-494 FTVERDGAD
+494 FTVERDGVD
-503 ASRPSE
+503 ASRPSD
-509 SLPAAQ
+509 SLPAEQ
-515 AEAPAT
+515 TEAPAT
-521 EKPDDGGSTGE
+521 EEKPSVT
-532 NPAEEGPSTAPSD
+532 PSD
-545 SAPAPAEESAPTEES
+545 SAPAPAEESK
-560 MESAPA
+560 ESAPVA
-566 ATASEA
+566 VASEA
-572 PVSAESASPKSAP
+572 PVSYESASPKSAP

-624 MLTIS
+624 ILTIS

>member
-22 AGTGAAQAAIPV
+22 AGTSAAQAAIPV
-34 HNAGGLSSS
+34 HNAGDLSSS
-43 SVQQNRAQ
+43 SIQQSRAQ
-51 RSDRGVRPSVQV
+51 HSDRDVHPSVQI
-63 EQGAAINPARSQ
+63 EQGSAINPARSQ
-75 SITVSGS
+75 SITVSGN

-126 EGSFSTQLTLPAGI
+126 EGSFSTQLTLPAGT

-169 WTPLEV
+169 WVPLEV
-175 QPADTQDEPLN
+175 QPADTQDEPLK

-217 IMTSIYAVDE
+217 IMTSIYAIDE

-255 GARLAVLQDVHPDL
+255 GARLAVLQDVHPDVR
-269 HYVLN
+269 YVLN
-274 VEIAPSASR
+274 VEIAPSASQ
-283 GLAAQSVE
+283 GLAVQSIE
-291 IPFTNGWSVAET
+291 IPFTNGWNVAET

-309 AVQAEE
+309 AV
-315 VEGQAGEAP
+315 
-324 VALSSE
+324 
-330 ASEPVAPSASGTP
+330 P

-364 NTKFD
+364 NTQFD
-369 RVRDASMDRAGEQ
+369 RVRDASTGRPGEQ
-382 ESAEPT
+382 EAADST
-388 NHSSVAVGA
+388 NHSSVAAGA

-410 SEKTLTFTGEG
+410 MEKTLTFTGEG
-421 LEGSGSVALQVHA
+421 FEGSGSVALQVYA
-434 LDSDGRTVSEAIA
+434 LGSDGRTVGDAVA
-447 SGDARVEDGA
+447 SGDARVEDGS
-457 FSAQLQVPGNALK
+457 FSAHLQVPGSALK
-470 PGTTYRVSAVY
+470 PGTTYRVSAIY

-489 IVTGG
+489 IVTGS
-494 FTVERDGAD
+494 FTVERDGVD
-503 ASRPSE
+503 ASHPSD
-509 SLPAAQ
+509 SLPAERV
-515 AEAPAT
+515 EAPAT
-521 EKPDDGGSTGE
+521 EKPADKK
-532 NPAEEGPSTAPSD
+532 PSVTPS
-545 SAPAPAEESAPTEES
+545 
-560 MESAPA
+560 ESAPA
-566 ATASEA
+566 SAAESKEPAPAASASEA
-572 PVSAESASPKSAP
+572 PASAESASSAP
-585 VTEGATGGATD
+585 ASVATHVAE
-596 RAGQKP
+596 RAGQKS
-602 QKATASASK
+602 QKVVGPTQQ
-611 GEREQL
+611 GEHEQL
-617 AVTGASG
+617 AATGASG
-624 MLTIS
+624 MLVIS
-629 AVGSLSLV
+629 AVGSLSLA
-637 AGAFLTRRGRRDVQL
+637 AGVFLTRRGHRDVRL

>member
-22 AGTGAAQAAIPV
+22 AGTSAAQAAIPV
-34 HNAGGLSSS
+34 HNAGDLSSS
-43 SVQQNRAQ
+43 SIQQSRAQ
-51 RSDRGVRPSVQV
+51 HSDRDVHPSVQI
-63 EQGAAINPARSQ
+63 EQGSAINPARSQ
-75 SITVSGS
+75 SITVSGN

-126 EGSFSTQLTLPAGI
+126 EGSFSTQLTLPAGT

-169 WTPLEV
+169 WVPLEV
-175 QPADTQDEPLN
+175 QPADTQDEPLK

-217 IMTSIYAVDE
+217 IMTSIYAIDE

-235 ASPARADVVN
+235 TSPARADVVN

-255 GARLAVLQDVHPDL
+255 GARLAVLQDVHPDVR
-269 HYVLN
+269 YVLN

-283 GLAAQSVE
+283 GLAVQSIE
-291 IPFTNGWSVAET
+291 IPFTNGWNVAET

-309 AVQAEE
+309 AV
-315 VEGQAGEAP
+315 
-324 VALSSE
+324 
-330 ASEPVAPSASGTP
+330 P

-364 NTKFD
+364 NTQFN
-369 RVRDASMDRAGEQ
+369 RVRDASTGRPGEQ
-382 ESAEPT
+382 EAADST
-388 NHSSVAVGA
+388 NHSSVAAGA

-410 SEKTLTFTGEG
+410 MEKTLTFTGEG
-421 LEGSGSVALQVHA
+421 FEGSGSVALQVYA
-434 LDSDGRTVSEAIA
+434 LGSDGRTVGDAVA
-447 SGDARVEDGA
+447 SGDARVEDGS
-457 FSAQLQVPGNALK
+457 FSAHLQVPGSALK
-470 PGTTYRVSAVY
+470 PGTTYRVSAIY

-494 FTVERDGAD
+494 FTVERDGVD
-503 ASRPSE
+503 ASHPSD
-509 SLPAAQ
+509 SLPAERV
-515 AEAPAT
+515 EAPAT
-521 EKPDDGGSTGE
+521 EKPADKK
-532 NPAEEGPSTAPSD
+532 PSVTPS
-545 SAPAPAEESAPTEES
+545 
-560 MESAPA
+560 ESAPA
-566 ATASEA
+566 SAAESKEPAPAASASEA
-572 PVSAESASPKSAP
+572 PASAESASSAP
-585 VTEGATGGATD
+585 ASVDTHVAE
-596 RAGQKP
+596 RAGQKS
-602 QKATASASK
+602 QKVAGPTQK

-617 AVTGASG
+617 AATGASG
-624 MLTIS
+624 MLVIS
-629 AVGSLSLV
+629 AVGSLSLA
-637 AGAFLTRRGRRDVQL
+637 AGVFLTRRGHRDVRL

>member
-43 SVQQNRAQ
+43 NVQQNRAQ
-51 RSDRGVRPSVQV
+51 RSDRDVRPSVQV

-118 LVPASDVH
+118 LVPVSDVH

-269 HYVLN
+269 RYVLN

-303 ATAEPA
+303 AAAEPA
-309 AVQAEE
+309 DEEAEE
-315 VEGQAGEAP
+315 VGAQSEETPAAPRPATSEPEA
-324 VALSSE
+324 SE
-330 ASEPVAPSASGTP
+330 ASVVP
-343 ADEQDPV
+343 AEEQDPV

-364 NTKFD
+364 NTRFD
-369 RVRDASMDRAGEQ
+369 RVRDASADRAGEQ
-382 ESAEPT
+382 ESAEST

-434 LDSDGRTVSEAIA
+434 LDSNGRTAGEAIA
-447 SGDARVEDGA
+447 SGDARVEDGS

-494 FTVERDGAD
+494 FTVERDGVD
-503 ASRPSE
+503 ASRPSD
-509 SLPAAQ
+509 SLPAEQ
-515 AEAPAT
+515 TEAPAT
-521 EKPDDGGSTGE
+521 EEPNNGGSA
-532 NPAEEGPSTAPSD
+532 AEEPTEEKPSVTPSD
-545 SAPAPAEESAPTEES
+545 STPAPVEESKEPAPAAV
-560 MESAPA
+560 
-566 ATASEA
+566 ASEA
-572 PVSAESASPKSAP
+572 PVSAESASHESAP

-617 AVTGASG
+617 AATGTSG

>member
-34 HNAGGLSSS
+34 HNAGGPSSS
-43 SVQQNRAQ
+43 SIQQNRAQ
-51 RSDRGVRPSVQV
+51 RSDRDVRPSVQV

-193 LEIPQEQNLIVYKAT
+193 LEIPQERNLIVYKAT

-269 HYVLN
+269 RYVLN

-303 ATAEPA
+303 AVAEPA
-309 AVQAEE
+309 DEEVEAQAEE
-315 VEGQAGEAP
+315 TPAAPRPATSGPEA
-324 VALSSE
+324 SE
-330 ASEPVAPSASGTP
+330 ASIVP
-343 ADEQDPV
+343 AEEQDPV

-364 NTKFD
+364 NTQFD
-369 RVRDASMDRAGEQ
+369 RVRDASADHAEEQ
-382 ESAEPT
+382 ESAEST

-421 LEGSGSVALQVHA
+421 LEGSGPVALQVYA
-434 LDSDGRTVSEAIA
+434 LDSNGRTAGEAIA
-447 SGDARVEDGA
+447 SGDARVEDGS
-457 FSAQLQVPGNALK
+457 FSAQLQVPGNVLK

-494 FTVERDGAD
+494 FTVERDGVD
-503 ASRPSE
+503 ASRPSD
-509 SLPAAQ
+509 SLPAEQ
-515 AEAPAT
+515 TEAPAT
-521 EKPDDGGSTGE
+521 EEPSYGDSVAEKPT
-532 NPAEEGPSTAPSD
+532 EEKPSVTPSD
-545 SAPAPAEESAPTEES
+545 SAPAPAEESK
-560 MESAPA
+560 ESAPVA
-566 ATASEA
+566 VASEA
-572 PVSAESASPKSAP
+572 PVSYEAASHESAP
-585 VTEGATGGATD
+585 VTEDATGGATD

-617 AVTGASG
+617 AATGTSG

>member
-43 SVQQNRAQ
+43 NVQQNRAQ
-51 RSDRGVRPSVQV
+51 HSDRDVRPSVQV

-118 LVPASDVH
+118 LVPVSDVH

-269 HYVLN
+269 RYVLN

-303 ATAEPA
+303 AVAEPA
-309 AVQAEE
+309 DEEVEAQAEE
-315 VEGQAGEAP
+315 APAAPRPATSEPEA
-324 VALSSE
+324 SE
-330 ASEPVAPSASGTP
+330 ASIVP
-343 ADEQDPV
+343 AEEQDPV

-364 NTKFD
+364 NTQFD
-369 RVRDASMDRAGEQ
+369 RVRDASADRAEEQ
-382 ESAEPT
+382 ESAEST

-421 LEGSGSVALQVHA
+421 LEGSGPVALQVHA
-434 LDSDGRTVSEAIA
+434 LDSNGRTAGEAIA
-447 SGDARVEDGA
+447 SGEARVEDGS

-494 FTVERDGAD
+494 FTVERDGVD
-503 ASRPSE
+503 ASRPSD
-509 SLPAAQ
+509 SLPAEQ
-515 AEAPAT
+515 TEAPAT
-521 EKPDDGGSTGE
+521 EESNNGGSAAE
-532 NPAEEGPSTAPSD
+532 KPAEEKPSAATPSD
-545 SAPAPAEESAPTEES
+545 SAPAPAEESK
-560 MESAPA
+560 ESAPVA
-566 ATASEA
+566 VASEA
-572 PVSAESASPKSAP
+572 PVSYESASHESAP
-585 VTEGATGGATD
+585 VTEDATGGATY

-617 AVTGASG
+617 AATGTSG

>member
-43 SVQQNRAQ
+43 NVQQNRAQ
-51 RSDRGVRPSVQV
+51 HSDRDVRPSVQV

-118 LVPASDVH
+118 LVPVSDVH

-269 HYVLN
+269 RYVLN

-291 IPFTNGWSVAET
+291 IPFINGWSVAET
-303 ATAEPA
+303 AVAEPA
-309 AVQAEE
+309 DEE
-315 VEGQAGEAP
+315 VEEVEAQVEETP
-324 VALSSE
+324 AAPRPATSEPEASE
-330 ASEPVAPSASGTP
+330 ASIVP
-343 ADEQDPV
+343 AEEQDPV

-364 NTKFD
+364 NTQFD
-369 RVRDASMDRAGEQ
+369 RVRDASADRAEEQ
-382 ESAEPT
+382 ESAEST

-421 LEGSGSVALQVHA
+421 LEGSGPVALQVHA
-434 LDSDGRTVSEAIA
+434 LDSNGRTAGEAIA
-447 SGDARVEDGA
+447 SGEARVEDGS

-494 FTVERDGAD
+494 FTVERDGVD
-503 ASRPSE
+503 ASRPSD
-509 SLPAAQ
+509 SLPAEQ
-515 AEAPAT
+515 TEAPAT
-521 EKPDDGGSTGE
+521 EESNNGGSAAE
-532 NPAEEGPSTAPSD
+532 KPAEEKPSAATPSD
-545 SAPAPAEESAPTEES
+545 SAPAPAEESK
-560 MESAPA
+560 ESAPVA
-566 ATASEA
+566 VASEA
-572 PVSAESASPKSAP
+572 PVSYESASHESAP
-585 VTEGATGGATD
+585 VTEDATGGATD

>member
-22 AGTGAAQAAIPV
+22 AGTSAAQAAIPV
-34 HNAGGLSSS
+34 HNAGDLSSS
-43 SVQQNRAQ
+43 SIQQSRAQ
-51 RSDRGVRPSVQV
+51 HSDRDVHPSVQI
-63 EQGAAINPARSQ
+63 EQGSAINPARSQ
-75 SITVSGS
+75 SITVSGN

-126 EGSFSTQLTLPAGI
+126 EGSFSTQLTLPAGT

-169 WTPLEV
+169 WVPLEV
-175 QPADTQDEPLN
+175 QPADTQDEPLK

-217 IMTSIYAVDE
+217 IMTSIYAIDE

-255 GARLAVLQDVHPDL
+255 GARLAVLQDVHPDVR
-269 HYVLN
+269 YVLN

-283 GLAAQSVE
+283 GVAVQSIE
-291 IPFTNGWSVAET
+291 IPFTNGWNVAET

-309 AVQAEE
+309 AV
-315 VEGQAGEAP
+315 
-324 VALSSE
+324 
-330 ASEPVAPSASGTP
+330 P

-364 NTKFD
+364 NTQFD
-369 RVRDASMDRAGEQ
+369 RVRDASTGRPGEQ
-382 ESAEPT
+382 EAADST
-388 NHSSVAVGA
+388 NHSPVAAGA

-410 SEKTLTFTGEG
+410 MEKTITFTGEG
-421 LEGSGSVALQVHA
+421 FEGSDSVALQVYA
-434 LDSDGRTVSEAIA
+434 LGSDGRTVGDAVA
-447 SGDARVEDGA
+447 SGDARVEDGS
-457 FSAQLQVPGNALK
+457 FSAHLQVPGSALK
-470 PGTTYRVSAVY
+470 PGTTYRVSAIY

-494 FTVERDGAD
+494 FTVERDGVD
-503 ASRPSE
+503 ASHPSD
-509 SLPAAQ
+509 SLPAERV
-515 AEAPAT
+515 EAPAT
-521 EKPDDGGSTGE
+521 EKPADKK
-532 NPAEEGPSTAPSD
+532 PSVTPS
-545 SAPAPAEESAPTEES
+545 
-560 MESAPA
+560 ESAPA
-566 ATASEA
+566 SATESKEPAPVASASEA
-572 PVSAESASPKSAP
+572 PASAESASSAP
-585 VTEGATGGATD
+585 ASVATHVAE
-596 RAGQKP
+596 RAGQKS
-602 QKATASASK
+602 QKVAGPTQK

-617 AVTGASG
+617 AATGASG
-624 MLTIS
+624 MLVIS
-629 AVGSLSLV
+629 AVGSLSLA
-637 AGAFLTRRGRRDVQL
+637 AGVFLTRRGHRDVRL